1 MKVFR
6 PVFLEDNLIII
17 QILTG
22 NGLQSHTF
30 KQEFE
35 AFKFYNSFKE
45 NEIAYKHYAVIGG
58 VK

>member
-17 QILTG
+17 QVLTD
-22 NGLQSHTF
+22 NRFQSHTF
-30 KQEFE
+30 EQEFE

-58 VK
+58 TK